1 MVAPLIGFAA
11 RLAARKLKTEI
22 LTPKNYN
29 KYVKPLLRDKNL
41 KYKDYRKRYP
51 DVKGVQIRNN
61 KLERVVNKKN
71 IPFIEKNPQKI
82 LTTKQIKQKTKE
94 DGGKIFRR

>member
-1 MVAPLIGFAA
+1 
-11 RLAARKLKTEI
+11 
-22 LTPKNYN
+22 
-29 KYVKPLLRDKNL
+29 
-41 KYKDYRKRYP
+41 
-51 DVKGVQIRNN
+51 
-61 KLERVVNKKN
+61 LERVVNKKN